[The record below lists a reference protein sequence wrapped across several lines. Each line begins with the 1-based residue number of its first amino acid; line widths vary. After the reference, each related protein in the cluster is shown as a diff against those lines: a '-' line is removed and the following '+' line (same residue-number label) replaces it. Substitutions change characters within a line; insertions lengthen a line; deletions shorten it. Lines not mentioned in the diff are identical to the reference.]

1 MAMMSDSQVRNLAN
15 TLETYEAREK
25 KREIEKRDEKRENH
39 RKWMELLYTGA
50 GVAGAAGIGF
60 LHGRYEDDD
69 GNFFIPRTT
78 LPADLTVGTLGVL
91 LGFGM
96 GYMGTK
102 KDVPGRKDEGSEA
115 GKVVFQLS
123 RGVLDGATAMYF
135 RKHARS
141 GKLANKFWAGE
152 GVPEIVGGQ
161 PNNYPAMGAAPP
173 VNVAMTDAQLAAALR
188 RNL

>member
-1 MAMMSDSQVRNLAN
+1 MAMMSDSEVRNLAN

-25 KREIEKRDEKRENH
+25 KREIEKREDRKENH
-39 RKWMELLYTGA
+39 RKWLELLYTGA

-60 LHGRYEDDD
+60 MHGRFEDDD

-78 LPADLTVGTLGVL
+78 LPADITLGTLGVL
-91 LGFGM
+91 AGFGL

-102 KDVPGRKDEGSEA
+102 KEGVGKKDEGSEA
-115 GKVVFQLS
+115 GRVVFQLS
-123 RGVLDGATAMYF
+123 RGILDGATAMYF

-141 GKLANKFWAGE
+141 GKIANKFWAGM
-152 GVPEIVGGQ
+152 PELIGA
-161 PNNYPAMGAAPP
+161 PTHNHPSIGAAPP

-188 RNL
+188 QNL

>member
-1 MAMMSDSQVRNLAN
+1 MAMMSDSEVRNLAT

-25 KREIEKRDEKRENH
+25 KRELEKREERRENH
-39 RKWMELLYTGA
+39 KKWMELLYTGA

-78 LPADLTVGTLGVL
+78 LPADITIGTLGVL
-91 LGFGM
+91 VGFGM

-102 KDVPGRKDEGSEA
+102 KESAGRKDEGSEA

-135 RKHARS
+135 RKHART
-141 GKLANKFWAGE
+141 GKLSNKFWAG
-152 GVPEIVGGQ
+152 VPELVGSQ
-161 PNNYPAMGAAPP
+161 THEYPSIGAAPP

>member
-1 MAMMSDSQVRNLAN
+1 MAMMSDSEVRSLAN

-25 KREIEKRDEKRENH
+25 KREIEKREEKRENQ

-102 KDVPGRKDEGSEA
+102 KESAGRKDEGSEA

-135 RKHARS
+135 RKHARK
-141 GKLANKFWAGE
+141 GKLSNKFWAGE
-152 GVPEIVGGQ
+152 PQLAGAP

>member
-1 MAMMSDSQVRNLAN
+1 MAMMSDSEVRNLAN

-25 KREIEKRDEKRENH
+25 KREIEKREDRKENH
-39 RKWMELLYTGA
+39 RKWLELLYTGA

-60 LHGRYEDDD
+60 MHGRFEDDD

-78 LPADLTVGTLGVL
+78 LPADLTLGTLGVL
-91 LGFGM
+91 AGFGL

-102 KDVPGRKDEGSEA
+102 KEGAGKKDEGSEA

-123 RGVLDGATAMYF
+123 RGILDGATAMYF

-141 GKLANKFWAGE
+141 GKVANKFWAGL
-152 GVPEIVGGQ
+152 PELMGPQTHNHPSI
-161 PNNYPAMGAAPP
+161 GAAPP

-188 RNL
+188 RSL

>member
-1 MAMMSDSQVRNLAN
+1 MSDSEVRNLAN

-25 KREIEKRDEKRENH
+25 KREIEKRDERRDNH
-39 RKWMELLYTGA
+39 RKWMEMLYTGA

-96 GYMGTK
+96 GYMGTAAGK
-102 KDVPGRKDEGSEA
+102 KEEGSET

-141 GKLANKFWAGE
+141 GKLSNKFWAGASL
-152 GVPEIVGGQ
+152 PEIVGGQ
-161 PNNYPAMGAAPP
+161 PHNYPAMGAAPP

>member
-1 MAMMSDSQVRNLAN
+1 MAMMSDSEVRNLAN

-25 KREIEKRDEKRENH
+25 KRELEKREEKKENQ
-39 RKWMELLYTGA
+39 RRWLELLYTGA

-60 LHGRYEDDD
+60 MHGRFEDDD

-78 LPADLTVGTLGVL
+78 LPADITVGTLGVL

-96 GYMGTK
+96 GYMGKEGAAK
-102 KDVPGRKDEGSEA
+102 KDDGSEA

-123 RGVLDGATAMYF
+123 RGILDGATAMYF

-141 GKLANKFWAGE
+141 GKLANKFWS
-152 GVPEIVGGQ
+152 GVPELVGPQ
-161 PNNYPAMGAAPP
+161 THNHPAIGAAPP

>member
-1 MAMMSDSQVRNLAN
+1 MAMMSDSEVRSLAN

-25 KREIEKRDEKRENH
+25 KREIEKREEKRENQ

-102 KDVPGRKDEGSEA
+102 KESAGRKDEGSEA

-135 RKHARS
+135 RKHARK
-141 GKLANKFWAGE
+141 GKISNKFWAGA
-152 GVPEIVGGQ
+152 PELAGSA
-161 PNNYPAMGAAPP
+161 PNSYPAMGAAPP

>member
-1 MAMMSDSQVRNLAN
+1 MAMMSDSEVRNLAN
-15 TLETYEAREK
+15 TLESYEARDK
-25 KREIEKRDEKRENH
+25 KREIEKREEKKENH

-60 LHGRYEDDD
+60 MHGRYEDDD

-78 LPADLTVGTLGVL
+78 LPADITVGTLGVL
-91 LGFGM
+91 VGFGM
-96 GYMGTK
+96 GYMGKKESGTK
-102 KDVPGRKDEGSEA
+102 DGSET

-123 RGVLDGATAMYF
+123 RGILDGATAMYF

-141 GKLANKFWAGE
+141 GKLSNKFWAGASL
-152 GVPEIVGGQ
+152 PEIVGGQ
-161 PNNYPAMGAAPP
+161 SHDYPAMGAAPP

>member
-1 MAMMSDSQVRNLAN
+1 MAMMSDSEVRSLAS
-15 TLETYEAREK
+15 TLENYETREK
-25 KREIEKRDEKRENH
+25 KRELEKRQEKKENH

-60 LHGRYEDDD
+60 MHGRFEDDD

-78 LPADLTVGTLGVL
+78 LPADITIGTLGVL
-91 LGFGM
+91 VGFGM

-102 KDVPGRKDEGSEA
+102 KESGGKGDEGSEA
-115 GKVVFQLS
+115 GRAVFQLS
-123 RGVLDGATAMYF
+123 RGILDGATAMYF

-141 GKLANKFWAGE
+141 GKLADKFWAG
-152 GVPEIVGGQ
+152 GVPEIVG
-161 PNNYPAMGAAPP
+161 PSSYPSFGAAPP
-173 VNVAMTDAQLAAALR
+173 VNVAMTDSQLAAALR

>member
-1 MAMMSDSQVRNLAN
+1 MAMMSDSEVRNLAN
-15 TLETYEAREK
+15 TLESYEAREK
-25 KREIEKRDEKRENH
+25 KRELEKREDKKENQ

-60 LHGRYEDDD
+60 MHGRYEDDD

-78 LPADLTVGTLGVL
+78 LPADITVGTLGVL
-91 LGFGM
+91 VGFGM
-96 GYMGTK
+96 GYMGK
-102 KDVPGRKDEGSEA
+102 KEGGGSKDGSET

-123 RGVLDGATAMYF
+123 RGILDGATAMYF
-135 RKHARS
+135 RKHARK
-141 GKLANKFWAGE
+141 GKLADKFWAG
-152 GVPEIVGGQ
+152 VPTAPELVGG
-161 PNNYPAMGAAPP
+161 PTHNHPSIGAAP

>member
-1 MAMMSDSQVRNLAN
+1 MAMMSDSEVRNLAN

-25 KREIEKRDEKRENH
+25 KREIEKREERRENH
-39 RKWMELLYTGA
+39 KKWMELLYTGA

-78 LPADLTVGTLGVL
+78 LPADITIGTLGVL
-91 LGFGM
+91 VGFGM

-102 KDVPGRKDEGSEA
+102 KESAGRKDEGSEA

-135 RKHARS
+135 RKHART
-141 GKLANKFWAGE
+141 GKLSNKFWAG
-152 GVPEIVGGQ
+152 VPELMGPQ
-161 PNNYPAMGAAPP
+161 THNYAAIGAAPP
-173 VNVAMTDAQLAAALR
+173 VNVAMTDAQLAVALR

>member
-1 MAMMSDSQVRNLAN
+1 MAMMSDSEVRNLAT

-25 KREIEKRDEKRENH
+25 KRELEKREEKRENH
-39 RKWMELLYTGA
+39 RKWLELLYTGA

-102 KDVPGRKDEGSEA
+102 KESVGRKDEGSEA

-141 GKLANKFWAGE
+141 GKLSNKFWAGE
-152 GVPEIVGGQ
+152 GVPELVGGQ
-161 PNNYPAMGAAPP
+161 PHQYPAMGAAPS

>member
-1 MAMMSDSQVRNLAN
+1 MAMMSDSEVRNLAT

-25 KREIEKRDEKRENH
+25 KREIEKREERRENH
-39 RKWMELLYTGA
+39 KKWMELLYTGA

-78 LPADLTVGTLGVL
+78 LPADITIGTLGVL
-91 LGFGM
+91 VGFGM

-102 KDVPGRKDEGSEA
+102 KESAGRKDEGSEA

-135 RKHARS
+135 RKHART
-141 GKLANKFWAGE
+141 GKLSNKFWAG
-152 GVPEIVGGQ
+152 VPELVGSQ
-161 PNNYPAMGAAPP
+161 THEYPSIGAAPP